1 MHKVHLYAELFV
13 QVFGQVLCR
22 IYGAMLPAC
31 AAEAYG
37 ETGEAA
43 FHVSLYGSIYQ
54 SVYVFK
60 ENGYFPVFFEE
71 TDNGFV
77 KSGER
82 LIAFVLA
89 GIVYGAAVEYKAAA
103 IAGGVFGDSF
113 LIGKAGD
120 FHYQA
125 PLLQVVGELFQFGQF
140 VQDFAEV
147 GVFGVRFLQQLA
159 QVFNGE
165 RHTLDEVG
173 LLLEVTAKTVCASS
187 LHGAE
192 QYEVTKLGI
201 EITFV
206 HRLVFTQRF
215 YILFQKL
222 LTQAVGIIGFGLP

>member
-113 LIGKAGD
+113 LFNAIQEKIRKISRSVDMG
-120 FHYQA
+120 
-125 PLLQVVGELFQFGQF
+125 GQLCEKRNERLSTF
-140 VQDFAEV
+140 IHSTNKNSEEW
-147 GVFGVRFLQQLA
+147 A
-159 QVFNGE
+159 QEKRRDRN
-165 RHTLDEVG
+165 
-173 LLLEVTAKTVCASS
+173 CN
-187 LHGAE
+187 
-192 QYEVTKLGI
+192 
-201 EITFV
+201 
-206 HRLVFTQRF
+206 
-215 YILFQKL
+215 
-222 LTQAVGIIGFGLP
+222 

>member
-159 QVFNGE
+159 QVFNG
-165 RHTLDEVG
+165 
-173 LLLEVTAKTVCASS
+173 
-187 LHGAE
+187 
-192 QYEVTKLGI
+192 
-201 EITFV
+201 
-206 HRLVFTQRF
+206 
-215 YILFQKL
+215 
-222 LTQAVGIIGFGLP
+222 